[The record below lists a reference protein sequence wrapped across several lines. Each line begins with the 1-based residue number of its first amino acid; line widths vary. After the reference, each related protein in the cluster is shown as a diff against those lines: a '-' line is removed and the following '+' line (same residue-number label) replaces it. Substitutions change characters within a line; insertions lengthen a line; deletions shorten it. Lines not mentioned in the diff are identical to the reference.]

1 MASSTS
7 VGAVSDSSTPPVPST
22 HGIDRD
28 PEKAFHKEAE
38 PTPEADSNNVK
49 WTGPD
54 DHGNPQNWTFGRK
67 AGVTGIWV
75 YACFA
80 TAIGSSIFSSG
91 SQKISAEYHV
101 STTVVTLGVSLF
113 MIVSRHS
120 SKHALL

>member
-1 MASSTS
+1 MASSS
-7 VGAVSDSSTPPVPST
+7 VDAASDSSTTPVPSS

-28 PEKAFHKEAE
+28 PEKVFPKEPE
-38 PTPEADSNNVK
+38 PTPEADPNIVR

-54 DHGNPQNWTFGRK
+54 DRGNPQNWTFTGK

-75 YACFA
+75 YACLA

-91 SQKISAEYHV
+91 SQAISAEFHV
-101 STTVVTLGVSLF
+101 SSTVVTLGVSLF

-120 SKHALL
+120 SRLA